1 MITRQKILLSLF
13 RVEINFQSTK
23 GAQQL
28 SQDSFLLERQQGSSD
43 TKVDK
48 DLLYLLILH
57 LKVIHSKSCF

>member
-1 MITRQKILLSLF
+1 MITRQKILLLLF

-57 LKVIHSKSCF
+57 LKVRHSKSCF

>member
-1 MITRQKILLSLF
+1 MITRQKILLLLF